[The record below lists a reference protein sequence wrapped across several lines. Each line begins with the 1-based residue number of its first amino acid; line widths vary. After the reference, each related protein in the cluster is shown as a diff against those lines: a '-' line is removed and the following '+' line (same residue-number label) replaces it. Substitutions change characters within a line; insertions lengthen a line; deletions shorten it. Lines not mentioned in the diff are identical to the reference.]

1 MKKWIFYSCDE
12 LYNKTIHCI
21 KQCKNPERTKV
32 HREMMHLLGDKYDS
46 IGCMTVKCW
55 NKENQCI
62 KISK

>member
-12 LYNKTIHCI
+12 LDNKTIHCI
-21 KQCKNPERTKV
+21 KQCKEPERTKI
-32 HREMMHLLGDKYDS
+32 HREMMDLLGDKYDS

-55 NKENQCI
+55 NKENQYI